1 MKNRA
6 ISFSFFASA
15 LVFTPISAYVSIP
28 LLLLALIFL
37 LRSKSRITL
46 NLLDKLQLGL
56 LCSILISS
64 VFAVYKGH
72 SFLCGSIF
80 LCYILS
86 YFLARLLLTGEKEI
100 YKLLTWLSCAV
111 LIICIIGIV
120 QYFTKF
126 QVTIKD
132 IPVLSMKGGRISSI
146 CYNPLILA
154 SFLGFLLPLFIA
166 FFITCPPSADFAC
179 PPHSYGRRGRREG
192 YKRIVL
198 GISIILTFITFFF
211 TVSRA
216 PAIALIIS
224 LTVLIYLLI
233 HRKLIAIVSSIVLIT
248 VCLVYTP
255 LRLRFIGTFNPS
267 TDRARKVTIIPGI
280 RMWKQHSILTGVGV
294 HNFYMLYD
302 KYCLHGEGR
311 GPHYIHCMYLNFLV
325 DTGIIGFSVLMAI
338 FIILIR
344 WSWQIYRE
352 ETNFKRWV
360 AAALFS
366 SFTGF
371 FIHNIV
377 DNTPYVTGLG
387 ILFWAG
393 MGIISGIHKTPVDS

>member
-1 MKNRA
+1 MKSRS
-6 ISFSFFASA
+6 ISFSLFASA

-37 LRSKSRITL
+37 LRSKSKITL

-86 YFLARLLLTGEKEI
+86 YFLARVLLNNEKEI
-100 YKLLTWLSCAV
+100 EKILTWFSCAV

-126 QVTIKD
+126 KITVKD
-132 IPVLSMKGGRISSI
+132 IPILSMKGGRISSI

-166 FFITCPPSADFAC
+166 FFIKGF
-179 PPHSYGRRGRREG
+179 RR
-192 YKRIVL
+192 ILL
-198 GISIILTFITFFF
+198 GISIVLIFITFFF
-211 TVSRA
+211 TISRA

-233 HRKLIAIVSSIVLIT
+233 HRKLIAIVSPIVLIT
-248 VCLVYTP
+248 ICLVYTP
-255 LRLRFIGTFNPS
+255 LRLRFIETFNPS
-267 TDRARKVTIIPGI
+267 TDRARKVTILPGI

-302 KYCLHGEGR
+302 KYCLHDEGR

-366 SFTGF
+366 SFLGF

-393 MGIISGIHKTPVDS
+393 MGIISGIHKTPNCRRDFPVPIIKPRRAFPQST